1 MPRFTPPPPQYIQLC
16 IYCIINYYYYLI
28 VVFTYMPIDRNLNL
42 MFLYFA
48 LANGGIV
55 EATQEMLA
63 LGMCNIAGSFIMSM
77 PTCGAFTRSA
87 LSQASGVQT
96 TLSNIYASGLILLAI
111 LFLTPHFHLIPRAIL
126 SSILISAVLFMV
138 DYQIVKPLWK
148 TNREFII
155 CVPKI

>member
-1 MPRFTPPPPQYIQLC
+1 MSYRIK
-16 IYCIINYYYYLI
+16 NYYYLI
-28 VVFTYMPIDRNLNL
+28 IVFFLIIKIIDRNQNVLHCVV
-42 MFLYFA
+42 
-48 LANGGIV
+48 ANGGIV

-96 TLSNIYASGLILLAI
+96 TLSNIYATGLIFLAI
-111 LFLTPHFHLIPRAIL
+111 MFLTPHFHLIPRAVL

-148 TNREFII
+148 TNRELII
-155 CVPKI
+155 CFKI

>member
-1 MPRFTPPPPQYIQLC
+1 
-16 IYCIINYYYYLI
+16 
-28 VVFTYMPIDRNLNL
+28 MPIDRNLNL

>member
-1 MPRFTPPPPQYIQLC
+1 MYFR
-16 IYCIINYYYYLI
+16 YY
-28 VVFTYMPIDRNLNL
+28 IDRPKSKLQ
-42 MFLYFA
+42 FCTGF

-63 LGMCNIAGSFIMSM
+63 LGMCNIAGSFIRSM

-96 TLSNIYASGLILLAI
+96 TLSNIYASSLILLAI
-111 LFLTPHFHLIPRAIL
+111 MFLTPHFHLIPKAIL

-148 TNREFII
+148 TNRKFSHMRTENMN
-155 CVPKI
+155 VKSYTLSAK